1 MSMEQG
7 FLGRDFPD
15 KSSGRFRIAVT
26 GDSFVS
32 GTLTMPYYT
41 AFVEVLQKMLT
52 VRGIGWKSSIAVW
65 MAAPGT
71 MIFLR

>member
-1 MSMEQG
+1 MSMERG

-41 AFVEVLQKMLT
+41 AFVEVLQKMLDSAGYRVE
-52 VRGIGWKSSIAVW
+52 VRCGWRR
-65 MAAPGT
+65 PG
-71 MIFLR
+71 L